1 MKKFPSIKKN
11 EEFRSIYKNGKS
23 AAGDFL
29 VMYVMPGKVENQNRI
44 GISASKKVGNS
55 VKRHRCTRLIR
66 ECFRNYLPSMKE
78 GCDIVVVVRAHAAD
92 KSYDCIAECYR
103 ELLSRLDIAM

>member
-11 EEFRSIYKNGKS
+11 EEFRTIYREGKS

-29 VMYVMPGKVENQNRI
+29 VMYVMPGKVEENRI

-55 VKRHRCTRLIR
+55 VKRHRCTRLVR
-66 ECFRNYLPSMKE
+66 ECFRNYLTNTKE
-78 GCDIVVVVRAHAAD
+78 GYDIVVVVRAHAA
-92 KSYDCIAECYR
+92 SENYEGIAQCYA
-103 ELLSRLDIAM
+103 ELLRRLDIAK